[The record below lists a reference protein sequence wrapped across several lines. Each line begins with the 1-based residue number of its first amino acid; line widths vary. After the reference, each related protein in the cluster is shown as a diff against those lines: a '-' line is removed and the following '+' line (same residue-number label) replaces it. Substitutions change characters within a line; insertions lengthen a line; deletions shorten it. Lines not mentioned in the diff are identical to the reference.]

1 MGITVVLK
9 EIQDSGDAI
18 FFSFWAAD
26 GGWGRVNNGLYENG
40 NW

>member
-18 FFSFWAAD
+18 FFSFWAAHA
-26 GGWGRVNNGLYENG
+26 GGWEGGEG
-40 NW
+40 

>member
-18 FFSFWAAD
+18 FFSFWAA
-26 GGWGRVNNGLYENG
+26 GGRVGKG
-40 NW
+40 KQWSI